1 MTKAGMQI
9 HPIRTE
15 NDHRAA
21 VARIEALMSAAPNSP
36 EGDEL
41 DVLATLVDAYEAKH
55 HVIDAPDPIT
65 AIQFRMEQQHLSR
78 KDLEP
83 MIGSRARVSEVL
95 TGKRPLTLEMVR
107 RVKGGLGISADLLIS
122 SAPPSNRAH
131 PSSRIRPAKEDFH
144 GTSSKRSRVK
154 KALSVSA

>member
-1 MTKAGMQI
+1 MTKPGMQI
-9 HPIRTE
+9 RPIRTE
-15 NDHRAA
+15 QDHQAA
-21 VARIEALMSAAPNSP
+21 VARIETLMSAAPDSL

-41 DVLATLVDAYEAKH
+41 DVLATLVDAYETKH
-55 HVIDAPDPIT
+55 HPIDAPDPVA

-107 RVKGGLGISADLLIS
+107 RLRGGLGISADLLIVS
-122 SAPPSNRAH
+122 D
-131 PSSRIRPAKEDFH
+131 PSSRLRPRKAGQGSASKTGKAR
-144 GTSSKRSRVK
+144 GT
-154 KALSVSA
+154 VSASA